1 MSPGDLVEIF
11 ADNTCGG
18 IGLVIEVEDA
28 YVQVL
33 DTDSRALWYAHDE
46 LWRLHDTHISG
57 EWVTAP

>member
-18 IGLVIEVEDA
+18 IGLVIEVEET
-28 YVQVL
+28 YVRVL

-46 LWRLHDTHISG
+46 LFCLYACEDLGS
-57 EWVTAP
+57 WVQ